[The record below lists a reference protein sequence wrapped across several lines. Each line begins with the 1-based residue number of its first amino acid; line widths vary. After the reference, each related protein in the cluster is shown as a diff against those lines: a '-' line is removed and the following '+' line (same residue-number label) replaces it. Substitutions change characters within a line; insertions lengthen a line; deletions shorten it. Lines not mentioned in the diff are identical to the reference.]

1 MPDTREDILA
11 QLVTVC
17 AGVTGIVS
25 AERNRTDVPLNAR
38 PAVTISGGA
47 EQLRSQSPAT
57 RFGEKQLMELTPQ
70 ITLLVRSDSGAE
82 GGSLMSL
89 FRNRLVAAILSDAT
103 LRAIVGTSGGCGIR
117 YEGCNETEPTPESK
131 EPRLDL
137 QISFTYMLR
146 LSDIA
151 AA

>member
-1 MPDTREDILA
+1 MADIREQILA
-11 QLVTVC
+11 RLVTVC
-17 AGVTGIVS
+17 TGVTGIVT

-38 PAVTISGGA
+38 PAVTINGGA
-47 EQLRSQSPAT
+47 EQLLSRAPTT

-70 ITLLVRSDSGAE
+70 ILLLVRSDTGSE

-89 FRNRLVAAILSDAT
+89 FRGRLVAAILADAILRT
-103 LRAIVGTSGGCGIR
+103 LVGTSGGCGIR

-131 EPRLDL
+131 EPRLEI
-137 QISFTYMLR
+137 QIVFTYMLR

-151 AA
+151 A